1 MCNYIKN
8 LYILLPEKIANI
20 KSKYVYAMVIY
31 NTQPTAKNKEYK
43 KKKEKKHGGKKKEIK
58 K

>member
-20 KSKYVYAMVIY
+20 KSKYTLWLYTTHSQQQKIK
-31 NTQPTAKNKEYK
+31 NTK
-43 KKKEKKHGGKKKEIK
+43 KKRKKHGGKKKEIK